1 MKIKSMLTGLAAAAT
16 AGSIC
21 YMISDSGSKKK
32 NSIKKDAKKT
42 LKSAVN
48 LCEDFASIFF

>member
-1 MKIKSMLTGLAAAAT
+1 MKLKSMVTGLAAAAT
-16 AGSIC
+16 AGTIC
-21 YMISDSGSKKK
+21 YMISDSGSRQK
-32 NSIKKDAKKT
+32 NNIKKDAKKT